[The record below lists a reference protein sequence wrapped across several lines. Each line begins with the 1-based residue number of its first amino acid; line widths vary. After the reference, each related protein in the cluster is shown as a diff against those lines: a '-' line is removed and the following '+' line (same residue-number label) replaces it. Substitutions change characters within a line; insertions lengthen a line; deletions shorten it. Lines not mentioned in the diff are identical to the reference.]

1 MAEKRV
7 AGDEMTPSIERHR
20 MRAGRDREGVD
31 AVRRDDP
38 DGHDEEDDEP
48 GNRDAEQS
56 RRRQIEPEAPTANTA
71 RRRHPGLSLD

>member
-1 MAEKRV
+1 
-7 AGDEMTPSIERHR
+7 
-20 MRAGRDREGVD
+20 MRAGRDRERVD

-48 GNRDAEQS
+48 GDREAEQS
-56 RRRQIEPEAPTANTA
+56 RRSQIEPEAPTANTA